1 LITFGQT
8 SSNSMKTALLSL
20 LLIVFSA
27 SYAQNNDYF
36 LMPCRQGDKWGLCD
50 TLGKV
55 QVKPQYDG
63 FTDLI
68 VDTHS
73 KQSFY
78 FVKQNKATI
87 VINHNNEQQLK
98 EYDSINPALHII
110 YKNGRIGMYLYKA
123 GTPDTRGA
131 FIIQAEPAYNSIE
144 TLVESHMYQLNKDG
158 KKGLLYVSYEGAN
171 VVLEP
176 IYDKIVFEKPF
187 YKGYNNGRHTATY
200 KDIIYAGGED
210 IAPVSDDD
218 RQAKAKEELKRKDEQ
233 ERIKM
238 VQNLTRDALPE
249 DLAKIKPFE
258 ITPNNKYVKFREN
271 GKQGYAHFSYAMYTN
286 NTRNLVKNI
295 VVPAEYDSISELGM
309 YRFIIK
315 QGGKFGILQFK
326 KYVLEPVHDDIAY
339 YNAISDVIVLKKDGK
354 YALYQQKKNE
364 MLTGFEFDSYTF
376 IPKTEYLCYIILQRG
391 GKKLVFENK
400 SLSEEYDALLAQH
413 IKGKYYYIKCRRGNK
428 WGVFENDKIVVPVAY
443 DDVVYDTGQNFYTTI
458 INGLKGVYRP
468 GDGLNIP
475 PLYQAIEMAANIT
488 FTGDRK
494 PYRLYKVTKD
504 GITFYTNHKGFEFYK
519 D

>member
-1 LITFGQT
+1 MKKTVLLFFLIT
-8 SSNSMKTALLSL
+8 
-20 LLIVFSA
+20 FSA

-36 LMPCRQGDKWGLCD
+36 VMPYRSGDKWGLCD
-50 TLGKV
+50 TLGNV
-55 QVKPQYDG
+55 QVNPQYDG

-68 VDTHS
+68 IDTRS

-78 FVKQNKATI
+78 FVKRNKATV

-98 EYDSINPALHII
+98 EYDSINPTLHRI
-110 YKNGRIGMYLYKA
+110 YKNGRMGMYTYQT
-123 GTPDTRGA
+123 GTPDTKGS
-131 FIIQAEPAYNSIE
+131 FIIQAEPVYNSIE
-144 TLVESHMYQLNKDG
+144 TLVAGHMYQLNKGG
-158 KKGLLYVSYEGAN
+158 KKGLLYVSYDGAN

-187 YKGYNNGRHTATY
+187 YKGYNNGRHIATY
-200 KDIIYAGGED
+200 KDLIYAGGED

-218 RQAKAKEELKRKDEQ
+218 RQAKAKEELKKKDGQ
-233 ERIKM
+233 ERVKM

-258 ITPNNKYVKFREN
+258 ITPYHKYVKFREN
-271 GKQGYAHFSYAMYTN
+271 GRQGYAYFSYAMYTD

-309 YRFIIK
+309 NRFIIK
-315 QGGKFGILQFK
+315 KGGKYGILQFK
-326 KYVLEPVHDDIAY
+326 KYLLEPVYDEIAY
-339 YNAISDVIVLKKDGK
+339 YITNSDVIVLKKDGK

-376 IPKTEYLCYIILQRG
+376 IPKTEYLCYIILQKG
-391 GKKLVFENK
+391 GKKRVFENK

-413 IKGKYYYIKCRRGNK
+413 IKGKYYYIKCRRDNK

-443 DDVVYDTGQNFYTTI
+443 DDVIYDTTQNFYTTTL
-458 INGLKGVYRP
+458 NGFRGAYRSE
-468 GDGLNIP
+468 DGLNIP
-475 PLYQAIEMAANIT
+475 PLYESIEMAANIT
-488 FTGDRK
+488 FIGDRK
-494 PYRLYKVTKD
+494 PYRLYKVIKNGTA
-504 GITFYTNHKGFEFYK
+504 FYTNNTGMEFYK
-519 D
+519 E